1 MSRIICRLWVRI
13 GALGV
18 FGMLG
23 AVALA
28 PTAQA
33 QLPGIHVQGYGSLR
47 VDPDTASFTFG
58 IEGQTDSAANAMQR
72 ADAVSGDLVRRLER
86 LGIAS
91 EDIRSTPVTL
101 NPFVDRQTQR
111 ELVMFNR
118 TTTAILRDLDQ
129 FEAVNAAAL
138 AAGVNSIGNVN
149 FTASNMVELQTQAR
163 DLALNDARR
172 QAEEIAAVMNV
183 RLGRLLSL
191 SASRPRPQ
199 EMIQSRNIAFAVAAD
214 AAPPDFRSGSIEI
227 VADAQAS
234 YEIIQP

>member
-1 MSRIICRLWVRI
+1 MNRIFGRLWAR
-13 GALGV
+13 LGV
-18 FGMLG
+18 LG
-23 AVALA
+23 VLGVLPVVPAAE
-28 PTAQA
+28 A
-33 QLPGIHVQGYGSLR
+33 QLPGIHVQGYASLR
-47 VDPDTASFTFG
+47 VDPDMASFTFS
-58 IEGQTDSAANAMQR
+58 IEGQTDTAANAMQR

-86 LGIAS
+86 LGIAA

-111 ELVMFNR
+111 ELVNFNR
-118 TTTAILRDLDQ
+118 TTTAILRDLDE

-149 FTASNMVELQTQAR
+149 FSASNLVELQVQAR
-163 DLALNDARR
+163 DLALADARR
-172 QAEEIAAVMNV
+172 QAEEIAVVMNV

-199 EMIQSRNIAFAVAAD
+199 EMIQARNLAFAAVAD
-214 AAPPDFRSGSIEI
+214 AAPPDFRSGTIEI
-227 VADAQAS
+227 FADAQAS